1 MTKPF
6 LLSATALAAVLV
18 LGIAGQASAH
28 DLKPVKPVVG
38 PVSQSF
44 TADSRQVAQQTVTVV
59 QTGSPGIM
67 SSAPSGHVGEADLP
81 DINDA
86 AVPPQDAAVVAC
98 PHGDTSDKTDMAWKQ
113 VPQDLRDQARPGQC
127 YARMLIAPQV
137 ETYMDHVMVQEAR
150 TETRTTPEVAQ
161 WVVRDVVVAPEHV
174 EHHPVAEVSHVEMA
188 TEVVTPASTRTEVI
202 PARYDMQTQHVMVAP
217 EHQEWVRSR
226 GIATGAALVTPDDHE
241 AVRYR
246 ADGMLT
252 WPGKDGP
259 GKQAQAIPVS
269 QDTADYLQRG
279 SAQDVWCL
287 KVVPAAYE
295 DRQVRVMVAPEQSR
309 TIDVPAV
316 TRQVRRV
323 VVDTP
328 AHVEDVTVPA
338 VTEKRKVR
346 EVVTPAHTDT
356 VQIPAVFQDT
366 QKTRVVHDAQPV
378 WREVLCDKNASPQ
391 VITAIQHA
399 LAEHG
404 YNPGPVDGHLGSQTV
419 SAMQKFEA
427 DRGMAQGQV
436 SVEAVQALGVQ
447 LN

>member
-6 LLSATALAAVLV
+6 LLSATALAAVLAV
-18 LGIAGQASAH
+18 GLAGQACAR
-28 DLKPVKPVVG
+28 DLKPVVK

-44 TADSRQVAQQTVTVV
+44 TDQSKVVAQQTVVV
-59 QTGSPGIM
+59 MQTGSPGVM
-67 SSAPSGHVGEADLP
+67 TPAPSGHVGEADLP
-81 DINDA
+81 DISTDAPPPPAADVDCPPGDKNDA
-86 AVPPQDAAVVAC
+86 
-98 PHGDTSDKTDMAWKQ
+98 AWKQ

-127 YARMLIAPQV
+127 YARMLVAPQV

-150 TETRTTPEVAQ
+150 TETHTTPEVSQ
-161 WVVRDVVVAPEHV
+161 WVMRDVVVAPEHV
-174 EHHPVAEVSHVEMA
+174 EHRDVAEVSHVEMA
-188 TEVVTPASTRTEVI
+188 TEVVTPETTRTEVI
-202 PARYDMQTQHVMVAP
+202 PARYEMQTQHVMVAP

-252 WPGKDGP
+252 WPGKDAP
-259 GKQAQAIPVS
+259 AIPVS
-269 QDTADYLQRG
+269 QETADYLQRG

-295 DRQVRVMVAPEQSR
+295 DHQVRVMVAPEQTHS
-309 TIDVPAV
+309 IDVPAV
-316 TRQVRRV
+316 TRSVRRV

-356 VQIPAVFQDT
+356 VEIPAVYQDVR
-366 QKTRVVHDAQPV
+366 KSRVVRDAEPV
-378 WREVLCDKNASPQ
+378 WREVLCDKNASPE
-391 VITAIQHA
+391 VVTAIQHA
-399 LAEHG
+399 LVEHG
-404 YNPGPVDGHLGSQTV
+404 YNPGPIDGHLGSQTV
-419 SAMQKFEA
+419 AAMQKFEA
-427 DRGMAQGQV
+427 DRNLAQGQV

-447 LN
+447 LNP